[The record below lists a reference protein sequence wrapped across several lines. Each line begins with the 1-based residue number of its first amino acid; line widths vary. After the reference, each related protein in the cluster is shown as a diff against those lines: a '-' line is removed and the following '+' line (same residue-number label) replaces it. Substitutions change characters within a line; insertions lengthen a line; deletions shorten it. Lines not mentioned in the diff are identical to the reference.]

1 MDTLFA
7 HCSAAFSQH
16 GPLLV
21 IFFMAGLT
29 GGFTH
34 CVAMCGPL
42 VASQSMACGSRCASA
57 TCSARKGAVRDLS
70 SLGQLPYHLGRAT
83 VYGALGFFSALLSR
97 QIESSVQWHWISA
110 AMLAIAGV
118 LFVISSLPGCHIS
131 VSKASVR
138 TAGYVRGA
146 LMGFM
151 PCGMLYAALMMAA
164 TLADPLAAMVA
175 MWVFVL
181 GTLPALVLASAGSG
195 MLARRWQQVV
205 PRLGRAMMA
214 FNGLSLLVMAG
225 NLMR

>member
-7 HCSAAFSQH
+7 HCSAAFAQH
-16 GPLLV
+16 GPLLAS
-21 IFFMAGLT
+21 FFMAGLT

-42 VASQSMACGSRCASA
+42 VASQSMACGSRCAA
-57 TCSARKGAVRDLS
+57 ACSGRKAAARDLS

-83 VYGALGFFSALLSR
+83 AYGALGFFSALLSR
-97 QIESSVQWHWISA
+97 QIASSAHWHWISA

-118 LFVISSLPGCHIS
+118 LFVVSSLPNCHIRP
-131 VSKASVR
+131 VWGKV
-138 TAGYVRGA
+138 TGLGYLRGV
-146 LMGFM
+146 LLGFM
-151 PCGMLYAALMMAA
+151 PCGMLYAAVMMAA
-164 TLADPLAAMVA
+164 TLADPLAAMLA

-181 GTLPALVLASAGSG
+181 GTLPALMLMSASAGI
-195 MLARRWQQVV
+195 LARRWQHAMQ
-205 PRLGRAMMA
+205 RLGRAMMA